1 MKKQDIGLG
10 LIVVTLWGMNFIAI
24 KLGVSHVPPLFLVAL
39 RFLLVAIPAVFFL
52 PRPQIPWKG
61 LIALSM
67 TLYVG
72 QFGLLFLGIKL
83 GMPTGLASLVQQSQ
97 AFFTLLVAVV
107 FLGEKFRWNHIAGL
121 LIAATGIVLIASRQN
136 TGMTLIGFGL
146 VLTASASW
154 GVGNVIMRQVTLGV
168 PPFSM
173 LSLVV
178 WSGLVSFFPM
188 IILSFLI
195 EGPASWVNAL
205 RQANWVSA
213 FSLMY
218 LAYCASLVGY
228 GLWGKLMARYPAS
241 TVSPFALLVPILAMV
256 SGVVF
261 LGETFTLHQLAGSLL
276 VMTGLVIHVLGGRI
290 SWRL

>member
-1 MKKQDIGLG
+1 MKSTAFGYAI
-10 LIVVTLWGMNFIAI
+10 NI

-67 TLYVG
+67 TLYVI
-72 QFGLLFLGIKL
+72 QFGLLFLGIKM
-83 GMPTGLASLVQQSQ
+83 GMPTGLASLMQQSQ
-97 AFFTLLVAVV
+97 AFFTLLVAVI
-107 FLGEKFRWNHIAGL
+107 FLGEKFRWNHIVGL

-136 TGMTLIGFGL
+136 TGMTLIGFWL
-146 VLTASASW
+146 VLTASASF

-173 LSLVV
+173 LSLVA

-195 EGPASWVNAL
+195 EGPASWVTAL

-218 LAYCASLVGY
+218 LAYFASLGGY

-241 TVSPFALLVPILAMV
+241 TVAPFTLLVPILAMI

-276 VMTGLVIHVLGGRI
+276 VMTGLVIHVFGGKIPYGKRSSVI
-290 SWRL
+290 T